1 MSNNLKTTAFV
12 RVTAGQK
19 SKGHTAIQKINY
31 VMREGAFKHKKGL
44 VSSGKGHL
52 PKGFDNHRQFWELTD
67 AHERANSVAFREF
80 LIDLPDHLPLDEVID
95 LAADTSQELSRNPEN
110 GALLTYQYAV
120 HADPKTGYGRHMHLV
135 ISEREQDGLE
145 RTPALFF
152 KRQNK
157 KKPEKGGAP
166 KLANNVSALKQRTN
180 LVKDYVANVI
190 NATLEDFNIP
200 MRVDFNINKKD
211 GKQAQVKLSP
221 KDWKTLQA
229 YKLDDKVTINK
240 AIKRFIEIDNY
251 NNAIND
257 LIAERAALDAEI
269 AALERLPE
277 PKPQPEQVP
286 VQPQPTQQQA
296 PSPVSVPKP
305 QPIPQPQPV
314 ANPEP
319 EPDPLPV
326 PTLDGLTEFEQQ
338 EADAISNTALELAK
352 MEAEYEKED
361 EAARQAQSSATQSLE
376 RKNDLEL

>member
-1 MSNNLKTTAFV
+1 MSKNPKTTAYV

-19 SKGHTAIQKINY
+19 SKGHTAGQKIDY
-31 VMREGAFKHKKGL
+31 ILRQGAFKHKDGL
-44 VSSGKGHL
+44 VASGAGNL
-52 PKGFDNHRQFWELTD
+52 PNGFDNHRQYWQMTD
-67 AHERANSVAFREF
+67 EHERANSVAFREF
-80 LIDLPDHLPLDEVID
+80 LIDLPDHLPMSEVLE
-95 LAADTSQELSRNPEN
+95 LAEEAAEEISRNPEN
-110 GALLTYQYAV
+110 RALLAYQYAV
-120 HADPKTGYGRHMHLV
+120 HADPKTGYGRHLHLV
-135 ISEREQDGLE
+135 ISEREQDGVE
-145 RTPALFF
+145 REPELFF

-157 KKPEKGGAP
+157 KEPSQGGAP
-166 KLANNVSALKQRTN
+166 KLANNVSALKNRTN
-180 LVKDYVANVI
+180 MVKDYVANVI
-190 NATLEDFNIP
+190 NATLEDFNML

-277 PKPQPEQVP
+277 PKPQPVPQVP
-286 VQPQPTQQQA
+286 EQPKPTPQQA
-296 PSPVSVPKP
+296 PSAPKP

-319 EPDPLPV
+319 DPLPV
-326 PTLDGLTEFEQQ
+326 PTLDDGLTEFEQQ
-338 EADAISNTALELAK
+338 EADAISNTARELAK
-352 MEAEYEKED
+352 MEAEYAQED
-361 EAARQAQSSATQSLE
+361 AEAEAAKARTASPSATK
-376 RKNDLEL
+376 RNNDPTL